1 MIFIGLGLVLFGASS
16 MKSLQTR
23 KTEKVL
29 VVSGCGLCGRH
40 GGPVLCFLFAS
51 LISTRV
57 KSIKARSRQQK
68 RTVDLLKDLKR
79 QKMPQFCRLAA
90 DRVLFSKSLVYGPRC
105 PMWFTS
111 SSVCA
116 SWPSTWYTA
125 SPGTSSWTR
134 PFVCM
139 FATFSL
145 PSRPLNVF
153 SMCALSQICIKQQ
166 LRCCWTPNF
175 CSRLFPNV
183 SDCFNFS
190 GRPLWLVSDW
200 WPMWWPFCGGTAS
213 SQWENDLYRC
223 QSEDHS
229 EEYRRTASGQMFCVF
244 FWCVSGWNL
253 HEFWT
258 KPVMAYDA
266 ERVQILVVWFIAVL

>member
-23 KTEKVL
+23 KTEKVP

-90 DRVLFSKSLVYGPRC
+90 HRVLFSKSLIYGPRC

-153 SMCALSQICIKQQ
+153 SMWFETRLESDLHKAAAEMLLDTKLLLPTVSEC
-166 LRCCWTPNF
+166 F
-175 CSRLFPNV
+175 RLFQFLWKATLV
-183 SDCFNFS
+183 GF
-190 GRPLWLVSDW
+190 WLVAHVMAFLRRHCQLAMRKWLVQMPKRRPQRRVQKDCIRPDVLWFSCFFDVFQVETFMSFEQSLS
-200 WPMWWPFCGGTAS
+200 WPMMRNVCRSW
-213 SQWENDLYRC
+213 
-223 QSEDHS
+223 
-229 EEYRRTASGQMFCVF
+229 
-244 FWCVSGWNL
+244 
-253 HEFWT
+253 
-258 KPVMAYDA
+258 
-266 ERVQILVVWFIAVL
+266 